1 MLGVGTHSWEQCNR
15 VVEIFLLSDWIKEF
29 KDAVSTVLSQ
39 DRRVLVYSGKE
50 DFICNYRGGQEWVN
64 ATKWDGFNAAP
75 YKDWHVDG
83 KVAGEPKS
91 YDKLTFLQVEGAGHM
106 VPKDQPESAL
116 DMLKRF
122 LSNNHQSSRTLK
134 LPLCISID
142 TASLYRQILYC
153 RHQNNNFSFMGR
165 IYILCHNEADTI
177 AILIMEHMHMDLNFG
192 LSLYEHIQ
200 HPSLLQDQH
209 PQRCGLWLGLPP
221 LHPYHTS

>member
-15 VVEIFLLSDWIKEF
+15 VVEIFLLPDWIKEF

-50 DFICNYRGGQEWVN
+50 DFICNYLGGQEWVN
-64 ATKWDGFNAAP
+64 ATKWDGMKEFNAAP

-83 KVAGEPKS
+83 KVAGELKS

-122 LSNNHQSSRTLK
+122 LNNHMHQSSRTLK
-134 LPLCISID
+134 LPLCISI
-142 TASLYRQILYC
+142 LYRSID
-153 RHQNNNFSFMGR
+153 RFSIVGTKIIISHSRAEF
-165 IYILCHNEADTI
+165 T
-177 AILIMEHMHMDLNFG
+177 
-192 LSLYEHIQ
+192 
-200 HPSLLQDQH
+200 
-209 PQRCGLWLGLPP
+209 
-221 LHPYHTS
+221 

>member
-15 VVEIFLLSDWIKEF
+15 VVEIFLLPDWIKEF

-165 IYILCHNEADTI
+165 IYIKILLLIQKGLSRHTSLITSIMSHRCYCI
-177 AILIMEHMHMDLNFG
+177 AIDVRTCRSVSM
-192 LSLYEHIQ
+192 
-200 HPSLLQDQH
+200 LQ
-209 PQRCGLWLGLPP
+209 G
-221 LHPYHTS
+221 TVFI